1 MPGFRPC
8 SAMQRRSTDALP
20 SAASGPVKATSMI
33 QMRLRKPQHSA
44 AQRISPSASVQ
55 RLRRPCKSADSPPWR
70 STRWFRP

>member
-8 SAMQRRSTDALP
+8 SAMQRRSDASLP
-20 SAASGPVKATSMI
+20 GMEPVKRTSMI

-55 RLRRPCKSADSPPWR
+55 RLRIR
-70 STRWFRP
+70 